1 MQPLS
6 ISPPILLFSQNTFS
20 KNKNNNRFTCFSSL
34 QIPSS
39 PQILCF
45 SLSLSLSIRPSFL
58 LFPKKLTFYYFFF
71 FDSKFGF
78 HIFIKMS
85 TGELLSIEPIEL
97 KFPCECVFS
106 LSLSLTDL
114 FLFLFLLFFGFCFCF
129 LMMSRVSFRCFICFC
144 FDCFCCFL
152 FCLFPS
158 CFYN

>member
-45 SLSLSLSIRPSFL
+45 SLSLSIRPSFL

-78 HIFIKMS
+78 RIFIKMS

-106 LSLSLTDL
+106 LSLSYGSVFVFVFVFVFNFFW
-114 FLFLFLLFFGFCFCF
+114 FLFLF
-129 LMMSRVSFRCFICFC
+129 
-144 FDCFCCFL
+144 FDDV
-152 FCLFPS
+152 
-158 CFYN
+158 

>member
-45 SLSLSLSIRPSFL
+45 SLSLSLSLSIRPSFL

-106 LSLSLTDL
+106 LSLSYGSVFVFNFFW
-114 FLFLFLLFFGFCFCF
+114 FLFLF
-129 LMMSRVSFRCFICFC
+129 
-144 FDCFCCFL
+144 FDDV
-152 FCLFPS
+152 
-158 CFYN
+158 

>member
-45 SLSLSLSIRPSFL
+45 SLSLSIRPSFL

-106 LSLSLTDL
+106 LSLSYGSVFVFNFFW
-114 FLFLFLLFFGFCFCF
+114 FLFLF
-129 LMMSRVSFRCFICFC
+129 
-144 FDCFCCFL
+144 FDDV
-152 FCLFPS
+152 
-158 CFYN
+158 